1 MEYIY
6 DIVLNFNDC
15 YYEFYEWNNKDKIIN
30 VKKIPVYRIN
40 DIDYLSFKYN
50 KVSIIN
56 KFNQNYNIYLVT
68 NTLEVMAIML
78 DKSGNIIKRSSL
90 LLEEADEVLEIS
102 EKLEIST
109 ITYKKNIS
117 QDKTIISRSIK
128 EKYNFIASFFK
139 NINLNKD
146 KYLLKYIYYDIYNI
160 IDDDINKIYNKLLNE
175 KILIKYIILLKIY
188 QYKID

>member
-15 YYEFYEWNNKDKIIN
+15 YYEFYEWNSKDKIIN

-50 KVSIIN
+50 KVSIVN

-102 EKLEIST
+102 EKLEVT
-109 ITYKKNIS
+109 NITYKKNIP
-117 QDKTIISRSIK
+117 QDRNIISRSIK

-146 KYLLKYIYYDIYNI
+146 KYLEKYR
-160 IDDDINKIYNKLLNE
+160 
-175 KILIKYIILLKIY
+175 
-188 QYKID
+188 YKAPSTLVDESHRNLS

>member
-1 MEYIY
+1 
-6 DIVLNFNDC
+6 
-15 YYEFYEWNNKDKIIN
+15 
-30 VKKIPVYRIN
+30 
-40 DIDYLSFKYN
+40 
-50 KVSIIN
+50 
-56 KFNQNYNIYLVT
+56 
-68 NTLEVMAIML
+68 MAIML

-102 EKLEIST
+102 EKLEVT
-109 ITYKKNIS
+109 NITYKKNIP
-117 QDKTIISRSIK
+117 QDRNIISRSIK

-175 KILIKYIILLKIY
+175 KNINKIY
-188 QYKID
+188 NSIKNLLI

>member
-109 ITYKKNIS
+109 ITYKKIFL
-117 QDKTIISRSIK
+117 KIK
-128 EKYNFIASFFK
+128 LLLVDLSKK
-139 NINLNKD
+139 NII
-146 KYLLKYIYYDIYNI
+146 LL
-160 IDDDINKIYNKLLNE
+160 LLFL
-175 KILIKYIILLKIY
+175 KILI
-188 QYKID
+188 

>member
-15 YYEFYEWNNKDKIIN
+15 YYEFYEWNSKDKIIN

-50 KVSIIN
+50 KVSIVN

-78 DKSGNIIKRSSL
+78 DKSVNIIKRSSL

-102 EKLEIST
+102 EKLEVT
-109 ITYKKNIS
+109 NITYKKNIP
-117 QDKTIISRSIK
+117 QDRNIISRSIK

-175 KILIKYIILLKIY
+175 KNINKIY
-188 QYKID
+188 NSIKNLSI